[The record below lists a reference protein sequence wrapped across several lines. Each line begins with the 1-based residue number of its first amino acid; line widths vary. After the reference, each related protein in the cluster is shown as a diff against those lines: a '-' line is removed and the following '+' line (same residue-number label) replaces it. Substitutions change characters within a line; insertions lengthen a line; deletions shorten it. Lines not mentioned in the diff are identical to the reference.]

1 MASIVHA
8 CRADY
13 VTYCNAR
20 NAYKQKRRPPPRAAG
35 FRPRE
40 MQRFRGS
47 ASPEVSKKVAAF
59 KREKEEVGGTEIR
72 TKGIEIVTREKNNA
86 RPFITR
92 LAFSAIIDYPG
103 LRNKNTR

>member
-1 MASIVHA
+1 
-8 CRADY
+8 
-13 VTYCNAR
+13 
-20 NAYKQKRRPPPRAAG
+20 
-35 FRPRE
+35 

-59 KREKEEVGGTEIR
+59 KREKKEVGGTEIR
-72 TKGIEIVTREKNNA
+72 TKGIEIETREKNNA